1 VTLIS
6 YAGGD
11 AVLLALFIG
20 LSVLSVFAF
29 QKVRDSV
36 DWKAPLKALKSYAW
50 ELRRQDLIPICFLV
64 VWLLTIT
71 LITSIFSIGVEGLL
85 KNRYA
90 IAGSVALYLLVARGI
105 TNINYKPAKV
115 AVIGVVIL
123 LSVTPVVAP
132 QASSEI
138 WKHPQ
143 AREAIQ
149 FIDANAKSGDVVL
162 LWPEFQGIP
171 FFYYNNR
178 SDITIRSIEFYAG
191 NTLERN
197 GRLGTA
203 GIMSPEAK
211 TQLLQSYVDGSD
223 RVWLLDD
230 YASSTGS
237 IWIGGSTANFTLD
250 FLNQSYARTNSQHFL
265 GYDVYLYEKRA

>member
-29 QKVRDSV
+29 QKVRGSV

-71 LITSIFSIGVEGLL
+71 LITSIFSLGAVGVVRD
-85 KNRYA
+85 KYA
-90 IAGSVALYLLVARGI
+90 IAGSVALFLLVARGI
-105 TNINYKPAKV
+105 TNINYTPAKI

-132 QASSEI
+132 PEARAEI

-162 LWPEFQGIP
+162 LWPEYQGLP
-171 FFYYNNR
+171 FVYYNNR
-178 SDITIRSIEFYAG
+178 TDITYRGIEFFAG
-191 NTLERN
+191 NTVERN
-197 GRLGTA
+197 SRLGTA

-223 RVWLLDD
+223 RVWLLDGWE
-230 YASSTGS
+230 ST
-237 IWIGGSTANFTLD
+237 GGSTANFTLD
-250 FLNQSYARTNSQHFL
+250 FLNQYYTRTDVQHLF
-265 GYDVYLYEKRA
+265 GYDVYLYQKQT